1 MVVFEPAPLLPC
13 ADREIRRVRPD
24 LFSHVFSCRAAHT
37 FAEPYSVCCQGADVN
52 RRADISEEMM
62 KTLPPVKR
70 TSVSWFVPW
79 RLEGLEGGSSKLGAR
94 WSGGAAVS
102 MFLPSSRAKVAAA
115 CAEPSLHLVGDMTVF
130 NYVWKAGLDLG
141 IVPGTS

>member
-1 MVVFEPAPLLPC
+1 
-13 ADREIRRVRPD
+13 
-24 LFSHVFSCRAAHT
+24 
-37 FAEPYSVCCQGADVN
+37 
-52 RRADISEEMM
+52 M

-102 MFLPSSRAKVAAA
+102 MFLPSSRAKVAVA

-130 NYVWKAGLDLG
+130 NYVWKSGLDLG